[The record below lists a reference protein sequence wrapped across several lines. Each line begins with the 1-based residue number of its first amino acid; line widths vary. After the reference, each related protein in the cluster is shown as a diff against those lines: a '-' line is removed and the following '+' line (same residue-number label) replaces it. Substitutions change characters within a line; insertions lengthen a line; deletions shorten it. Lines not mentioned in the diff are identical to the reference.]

1 MKLLSRFNDTVI
13 RLKKDIYIENK
24 GPVKAIDTIERILHL
39 TKNKGAGLEILT
51 TEEMLQG

>member
-1 MKLLSRFNDTVI
+1 MI